1 MKKPYVII
9 HTHVSLDG
17 KIKTVDSPKFQTT
30 SQQYQE
36 LALYPDKQ
44 VFDIKGYLNGRTTT
58 EDNQPLQTLDLDDN
72 VEIPAGDFVADGEAD
87 MYYVSIDRKGV
98 IGWTRNYVDYGN
110 RRAHVIEVLSE
121 AATDGYK
128 DFLRQNDISYIIAG
142 EGDSLDNEFVLHKLY
157 DIFGLDRL
165 MIGGGGVL
173 NWSYLQE
180 GLVDEVSLVVG
191 PFADGDPD
199 NPSLFTAV
207 KGLSEIEPIS
217 FNLIEAKPLEDSAV
231 WLHYSI
237 DHTSK

>member
-17 KIKTVDSPKFQTT
+17 KIKTVDSPKFETT
-30 SQQYQE
+30 SKQYQE

-58 EDNQPLQTLDLDDN
+58 QDNQPLQELDLKED
-72 VEIPAGDFVADGEAD
+72 VEVPDGDFVADADAD
-87 MYYVSIDRKGV
+87 MYYVSIDRRGV

-121 AATDGYK
+121 SVSDGYK
-128 DFLRQNDISYIIAG
+128 NFLRQNDVSYIIAG
-142 EGDSLDNEFVLHKLY
+142 EGNQLDNELVLHKLY
-157 DIFGLDRL
+157 DVFGLDRL

-173 NWSYLQE
+173 NWSYLQDD
-180 GLVDEVSLVVG
+180 LVDEVSLVMG

-207 KGLSEIEPIS
+207 DGFSDIEAYS
-217 FNLIEAKPLEDSAV
+217 FNLIESKPLEDSAV
-231 WLHYSI
+231 WLRYAI
-237 DHTSK
+237 DRSV

>member
-17 KIKTVDSPKFQTT
+17 KIKTVDSPKFETT

-36 LALYPDKQ
+36 LALYPEKQ

-58 EDNQPLQTLDLDDN
+58 SDNQPLQELELSDD
-72 VEIPAGDFVADGEAD
+72 VEVPEGDFVADADAD
-87 MYYVSIDRKGV
+87 MYYVSIDRRGV

-110 RRAHVIEVLSE
+110 RHAHVIEVLSE
-121 AATDGYK
+121 AASDGYK

-142 EGDSLDNEFVLHKLY
+142 EGDSLDDEFVLHKLY
-157 DIFGLDRL
+157 DVFGLDRL

-173 NWSYLQE
+173 NWSYLQA

-207 KGLSEIEPIS
+207 EGLSEIEPLS
-217 FNLIEAKPLEDSAV
+217 FNLIESKPLEDSAV

-237 DHTSK
+237 DK